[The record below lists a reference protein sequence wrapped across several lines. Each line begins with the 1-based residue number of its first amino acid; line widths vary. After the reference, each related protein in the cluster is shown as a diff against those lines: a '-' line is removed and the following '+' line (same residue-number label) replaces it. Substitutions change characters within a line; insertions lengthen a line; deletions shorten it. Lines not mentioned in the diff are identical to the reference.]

1 MKFPF
6 WNIKY
11 IRPISGK
18 RLKTCKQSRS
28 KILNF
33 NNMKTKIPQFI
44 LPMLVIVFAITTAFN
59 TNASTSSKKATAL
72 VTGYIQHIGAEEPCE
87 ASSDCDTSGATF
99 CRVGQVATNPRL
111 YDKNANDQCVIPLYK
126 PAQ

>member
-1 MKFPF
+1 M
-6 WNIKY
+6 
-11 IRPISGK
+11 SGK

-28 KILNF
+28 KSLNF
-33 NNMKTKIPQFI
+33 NNMKTKISQFI
-44 LPMLVIVFAITTAFN
+44 LPMLVVVFAITTAFT

-72 VTGYIQHIGAEEPCE
+72 VTGYIQNIGSEEPCE
-87 ASSDCDTSGATF
+87 ASNDCSTITGAF

-111 YDKNANDQCVIPLYK
+111 WDKNANDECVIPLYK